1 MTYFELVNK
10 VMLRLR
16 ENPVASGVLQGSDTA
31 GRYARLIGEFVNE
44 AKAQVEAA
52 WDWSAL
58 RTTLTLTT
66 SADVFNYELN
76 GSQNSFKVLNVW
88 NDTSNIEMMYKD
100 ARWFDQEFL
109 MADPQKGI
117 PAFYN
122 FNGVSADGDTQVDI
136 YPIPDGVYALRF
148 NVTQRNLPLA
158 ADSDKLY
165 IPSRPVILL
174 ATAMAIEERGEDG
187 GQQSMN
193 AYAAAKSALADEIAL
208 DAARHPEDTI
218 WYEV

>member
-1 MTYFELVNK
+1 MTYLELVNK
-10 VMLRLR
+10 VLRRLR
-16 ENPVASGVLQGSDTA
+16 ESEATTVLGT
-31 GRYARLIGEFVNE
+31 GNINVYPRLIGDYVNE

-58 RTTLTLTT
+58 RTTLTLVTT
-66 SADVFNYELN
+66 ANTFNYELN
-76 GSQNSFKVLNVW
+76 GSQNNFKVLDAW
-88 NDTSNIEMMYKD
+88 NDTNDIELRYQTGE
-100 ARWFDQEFL
+100 WFNREFL
-109 MADPQKGI
+109 LADPQRGI

-136 YPIPDGVYALRF
+136 YPIPDKAYDLRF
-148 NVTQRNLPLA
+148 NVTLRNGELVN
-158 ADSDKLY
+158 DTDKLL
-165 IPSRPVILL
+165 IPARPVFLL

-193 AYAAAKSALADEIAL
+193 AYSAAQSAMADEIAL

-218 WYEV
+218 WYSV

>member
-1 MTYFELVNK
+1 MTYIELVNA
-10 VMLRLR
+10 VLRRLR
-16 ENPVASGVLQGSDTA
+16 ENEVTTVQGTGNSNS
-31 GRYARLIGEFVNE
+31 YARLIGDYVNE
-44 AKAQVEAA
+44 AKSQVESA

-58 RTTLTLTT
+58 RNTLTLTT
-66 SADVFNYELN
+66 TSGVFNYELN
-76 GSQNSFKVLNVW
+76 GSQNNFKVLNVW
-88 NDTSNIEMMYKD
+88 NDTSNIEMRYQT
-100 ARWFDQEFL
+100 AQWFDQEFL
-109 MADPQKGI
+109 MADPQRGV

-136 YPIPDGVYALRF
+136 YPIPDTTYALRF
-148 NVTQRNLPLA
+148 NVTQRNLPLS
-158 ADSDKLY
+158 ADSDSLV
-165 IPSRPVILL
+165 IPNRPVILL

-193 AYAAAKSALADEIAL
+193 AYGAARSALSDEIAL